1 MYDLGRIWEGI
12 KDCYAPLA
20 IQQLA
25 VAIRSD
31 DRSSVSTGEILV
43 ALVLQLQWLIEF
55 LVGGCASKMT
65 FLAGFGKLFS

>member
-1 MYDLGRIWEGI
+1 MGRIWEGI

-25 VAIRSD
+25 VAVRSD

-55 LVGGCASKMT
+55 LVGAV
-65 FLAGFGKLFS
+65 LAK